1 MMILRNLLEV
11 IPGQQEITLIGKD
24 GRTTWQSAAS
34 ELENRPIIN
43 YGVLEIRS
51 GRNEIIIKVNF

>member
-11 IPGQQEITLIGKD
+11 IPSQQEITLIGKD
-24 GRTTWQSAAS
+24 GKTTWQSAAG

-51 GRNEIIIKVNF
+51 GHNEIIIKVNY